1 MLFIS
6 LDSLTYVIFRSLIK
20 LIEDQGFPGG
30 SVVKNLP
37 ANTGVTGYMR
47 SIPLLGRSPEKG
59 NGSLFQFSC
68 LGNHMD
74 RGARWATVH
83 GCKELDMTEHAP
95 IA

>member
-1 MLFIS
+1 MLFIA
-6 LDSLTYVIFRSLIK
+6 LDSLTYVIFHSLFK

-47 SIPLLGRSPEKG
+47 SIPLLGRSQKKEMAAYSSFLAWEITWTEEPG
-59 NGSLFQFSC
+59 GLQS
-68 LGNHMD
+68 MV
-74 RGARWATVH
+74 A
-83 GCKELDMTEHAP
+83 ELDMTEHAP